1 MWPTPYNYGDHK
13 WKVTVLSATVLQFR
27 GPGNPTFITDTK
39 NWGWK
44 KALNASAFSS
54 SLFVRWSSSVSTTFS
69 LDIHLL
75 FTCFKFFCCL
85 STQWSAST
93 QVELWLFLFLPIN
106 ANCCSVISL
115 RSLNLLQEIIHSLFL
130 LKFQEEFPIQAS
142 WSAYLGVNSK
152 WYHCLF

>member
-75 FTCFKFFCCL
+75 FTCFKFFL
-85 STQWSAST
+85 SVNTMVSINSSRTLAFLISPYKCKLLLCNLPAKPELASRDHTFSFSA
-93 QVELWLFLFLPIN
+93 QVP
-106 ANCCSVISL
+106 
-115 RSLNLLQEIIHSLFL
+115 R
-130 LKFQEEFPIQAS
+130 
-142 WSAYLGVNSK
+142 GVPYSGK
-152 WYHCLF
+152 LICLFRS

>member
-85 STQWSAST
+85 STQWPAST
-93 QVELWLFLFLPIN
+93 QVELWLFLFSPYKCKLLLCNLP
-106 ANCCSVISL
+106 AKPEL
-115 RSLNLLQEIIHSLFL
+115 
-130 LKFQEEFPIQAS
+130 AS
-142 WSAYLGVNSK
+142 RDHTFSSSAQVPRGVPYSGK
-152 WYHCLF
+152 LICLFRS